1 MIELILGLEKVLYIL
16 GGMLIPILTYLLG
29 KKARIIKNRKD
40 DAVADQEEIKT
51 KKAELDLAVGYQD
64 FYKKM
69 IEGFSIRIDDLE
81 RKYSEILAR
90 NSALEERAET
100 REKQYKILEGDYTLL
115 SEKYDKL
122 HKENI
127 AIKKEIEKLKKKE

>member
-1 MIELILGLEKVLYIL
+1 MTEAIIEKFLYL
-16 GGMLIPILTYLLG
+16 VGGGLIPILTYLLG
-29 KKARIIKNRKD
+29 RKARIIKNRKE

-69 IEGFSIRIDDLE
+69 IENFSIRIDDLE
-81 RKYSEILAR
+81 RKYGEILER
-90 NSALEERAET
+90 NSALEERAES
-100 REKQYKILEGDYTLL
+100 REKQYKILESDYSLL
-115 SEKYDKL
+115 SDKYDKL

-127 AIKKEIEKLKKKE
+127 AIKKEIEKLKNLK